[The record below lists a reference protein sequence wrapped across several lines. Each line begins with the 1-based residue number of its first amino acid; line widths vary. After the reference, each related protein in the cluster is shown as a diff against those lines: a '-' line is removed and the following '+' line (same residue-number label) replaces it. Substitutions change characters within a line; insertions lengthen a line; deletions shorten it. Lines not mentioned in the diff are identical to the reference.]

1 MTTKKSV
8 LIIYTG
14 GTIGMYK
21 SARGNLKA
29 FNLENL
35 HSKIPELNATDINL
49 KTVSIQQ
56 AIDSSNMTR
65 HEWAELASI
74 IQKNYQNY
82 DGFVILHGS
91 DTMAFTASALSFMLE
106 NLTKPVILTG
116 AQLPIGVRRTDAKEN
131 IITSI
136 EIAAEGKVPEVC
148 VYFEYRLLRGNR
160 STKTSSEHFE
170 AFKSPNFIPLAE
182 AGLKIKYSPIKY
194 TQHQSPFKVNSC
206 LSDEV
211 MHIKLFPSMKKDYI
225 CTLLDLPYKGLI
237 LETFGAGNAPTA
249 KWFIDCLKK
258 NLARGKII
266 LNITQ
271 CHSGN
276 VSQGLYET
284 SSMLETMGV
293 IGGKDMTTEA
303 ALTKLMFL
311 LGQEYSNEQIN
322 QLLTISLRG
331 ELSN

>member
-1 MTTKKSV
+1 
-8 LIIYTG
+8 
-14 GTIGMYK
+14 MYK
-21 SARGNLKA
+21 SGQGNLKA
-29 FNLENL
+29 FNLEKL
-35 HSKIPELNATDINL
+35 HSQIPELNPNDIDL
-49 KTVSIQQ
+49 VTVSIKQ
-56 AIDSSNMTR
+56 AIDSSNMTS
-65 HEWAELASI
+65 HVWIELAEI
-74 IQKNYQNY
+74 IQKNYQQF

-91 DTMAFTASALSFMLE
+91 DTMAFTASALSFMFE
-106 NLTKPVILTG
+106 NLTKPIILTG

-136 EIAAEGKVPEVC
+136 EIAAEGKIPEVC

-182 AGLKIKYSPIKY
+182 AGLQIIYSPIKY
-194 TQHQSPFKVNSC
+194 KKHQNPLKVHFS
-206 LSDEV
+206 LSDEI
-211 MHIKLFPSMKKDYI
+211 MLIKLFPNMNKDYI
-225 CTLLDLPYKGLI
+225 CTLLDLPYKGLV
-237 LETFGAGNAPTA
+237 LETFGAGNATTA
-249 KWFIDCLKK
+249 QWFIDCLKK
-258 NLARGKII
+258 NIDKGKII

-271 CHSGN
+271 CPSGS

-284 SSMLETMGV
+284 SSKLESMGV
-293 IGGKDMTTEA
+293 IGGKDMTSEA

-311 LGQEYSNEQIN
+311 LGQSYSKEDIS